1 MNLDRRDELWSVQN
15 VEKKW
20 EKDICFAARM
30 ERLVLLMK
38 YPEYFKM
45 RKKQMVFWKWEK
57 SDILQRNMW
66 KNIVDTFFKEEYNMS
81 EWNRKIKSKTLRK
94 EDACAIWLYYREL

>member
-15 VEKKW
+15 VEK
-20 EKDICFAARM
+20 
-30 ERLVLLMK
+30 
-38 YPEYFKM
+38 
-45 RKKQMVFWKWEK
+45 KWEK

-94 EDACAIWLYYREL
+94 EDAYAIWLYYREL